1 MRPNILLISLIPLRA
16 DHLACYGYT
25 RQTAPHIDQLAQEGV
40 LFERAVTTAPWTPP
54 AHASLLTGLYPP
66 QHGVVGDAG
75 LRDDIPTLPGL
86 LSEMGYRTAAFIGNP
101 HVGRFKRLD
110 RGFQDF
116 FQRGQR
122 LAADAPAPVATVRR
136 QARALAPQ
144 ALWRRWR
151 LAQRRNKYKYA
162 PRTTQS
168 ALAWLKAQAAGPAPF
183 FALCE
188 YSDLHHPYMAPSP
201 YRYRYLSGWRP
212 RFSPHLWRLNRNP
225 FLYMTGV
232 EPATAADLEA
242 LRALYD
248 GAISYVDAHVGR
260 LLAGLRQLG
269 VLDRTVVILLSPHG
283 ENIGEHGLGAHQSAL
298 YETVL
303 HIPLIVRYP
312 PAAPAGLRLT
322 SLVQSVDILPTLL
335 ELAGRP
341 THDLPIAGRTLLPLT
356 AGRVYRET
364 AYAQWEGVIPDQL
377 RLLTEAPAQAFRR
390 ARFTRT
396 LQMWRRGDDKY
407 IQGSDG
413 SQELYH
419 LARDPHELE
428 NRLDQE
434 PELAQ
439 ALAAEMATWLASLS
453 AQTGPADPETIED
466 SILADLRS
474 WGYKV

>member
-1 MRPNILLISLIPLRA
+1 MKPNILLISLIPLRA
-16 DHLACYGYT
+16 DHLACYGYH

-40 LFERAVTTAPWTPP
+40 LFERAVATAPWTPP
-54 AHASLLTGLYPP
+54 AYASLLTGLYPP

-75 LRDDIPTLPGL
+75 LREDIPTLPAL
-86 LSEMGYRTAAFIGNP
+86 LSEAGYRTAAFIGNP
-101 HVGRFKRLD
+101 HVGRFKRLE

-122 LAADAPAPVATVRR
+122 LTTDAAPATSTVRR
-136 QARALAPQ
+136 QVRALAPQ
-144 ALWRRWR
+144 VLWRRWR

-162 PRTTQS
+162 QQTTHS
-168 ALAWLKAQAAGPAPF
+168 ALAWLSAQAHSPAPF
-183 FALCE
+183 LAMCE
-188 YSDLHHPYMAPSP
+188 YSDLHHPYLAPKP
-201 YRYRYLSGWRP
+201 YRYRYLPGLWP

-232 EPATAADLEA
+232 EPATPQDLEH

-248 GAISYVDAHVGR
+248 GALAYVDAHVGQ
-260 LLAGLRQLG
+260 LLDGLRHLG
-269 VLDRTVVILLSPHG
+269 ILDQTMIILLSPHG

-303 HIPLIVRYP
+303 HTPLIVRYP
-312 PAAPAGLRLT
+312 PAAPAGLRLS

-335 ELAGRP
+335 E
-341 THDLPIAGRTLLPLT
+341 IAGRSPHALALPGRSLLPFEP
-356 AGRVYRET
+356 GRVYRET

-377 RLLTEAPAQAFRR
+377 RLLTEAPAQAFLR

-413 SQELYH
+413 SQELYN
-419 LARDPHELE
+419 LALDPHELE
-428 NRLDQE
+428 NRLSQE
-434 PELAQ
+434 PEKAQ
-439 ALAAEMATWLASLS
+439 ALAAEMTAWLSSLS
-453 AQTGPADPETIED
+453 GQAGPADPDTIED